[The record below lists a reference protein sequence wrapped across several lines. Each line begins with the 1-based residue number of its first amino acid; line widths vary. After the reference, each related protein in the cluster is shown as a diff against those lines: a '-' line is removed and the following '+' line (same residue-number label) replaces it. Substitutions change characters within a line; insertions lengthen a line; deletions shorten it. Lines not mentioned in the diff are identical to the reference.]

1 MPRVDGQPPADLP
14 AIPAGSE
21 TGTLIAAFDWSTT
34 ATGPIES
41 WPREL
46 TNAVSLILA
55 ATVPMVIFWGEEFI
69 GIYNDAYASVLGNRH
84 PESLGG
90 AAQVKWAR
98 IWENLGPIFEA
109 IRATGQPVFKRD
121 QSIPSTRGN
130 SGIAFY
136 DITLSSIPLA
146 DGTVGGVLGII
157 HETTERVEAT
167 RAIAA
172 ENERLASMFEQ
183 APSFMALLREPGH
196 VFEFAN
202 KAYQRLVGDRALIG
216 LTIEQALPEVISQ
229 RIGILNQVIETGQ
242 PFVGRSVPL
251 MLLRP
256 GEDRPDHRLIDV
268 VYQPIRGADGI
279 VTGIFI
285 EGSDVTHTAQ
295 MEEKLALSESSLR
308 LATDVAEVGTW
319 DVDLVNNSLE
329 WSDRT
334 KAMFG
339 VSPDAPCTLEDFY
352 GGLHP
357 DDRTAVTRAFLSA
370 LDPAR
375 RSTYDV
381 EYRTIGKEDGLIRWV
396 AAKGRGIFVDGTCV
410 RAIGT
415 AVDISAAKRA
425 ENELRESERRFRS
438 MADSA
443 PALIWMCDADGELV
457 FANRWHEETFGRPAG
472 AFLGAAWHDVIHPD
486 DVARFTAD
494 FDAAFAGRAAF
505 SRDVRVIDRTGAVRW
520 LHSEAR
526 PRDFEGVFAGY
537 VGCDVDITDARLAA
551 EALERGIAERTAE
564 LAATNRQL
572 STQIEERE
580 RVEDTLRRMQRLEA
594 IGQLTSGVAHD
605 FNNLLTVVLGN
616 VDMVELAAIKLG
628 GDERM
633 LQRLGRMR
641 TAAERGAALTA
652 QLLAF
657 SRRQRLESRA
667 TNLNETVEGMRDLL
681 QSSMG
686 GSVKLDIRLQ
696 PDLWPALVDPTQIE
710 LIILNLAIN
719 ARDAMEVG
727 GSLLV
732 ETANVTLGDPIQ
744 PEEPG
749 AGNYVMVAVTD
760 DGTGMTPEV
769 LAKAFEPFFTT
780 KEVGKG
786 SGLGLPQVFGFA
798 RQSGGGVRID
808 TALGFGTTVRVYLP
822 RSMEEATAI
831 EPRQT
836 VVETADRA
844 CTEGKRIL
852 LVDDDAPVR
861 DVSASMLRA
870 LGCLVDEAGSGGA
883 ALEQLGSQGNY
894 DLLVVDF
901 AMPGMNG
908 AELAAAAARGWPTLP
923 VLYVTGFA
931 DLSSIAGVSEENIV
945 QKPYHSEELQRKV
958 RQLLRCS

>member
-1 MPRVDGQPPADLP
+1 MPRVDGPPPAALP
-14 AIPAGSE
+14 VIPAGSE
-21 TGTLIAAFDWSTT
+21 TGALISAFDWSTT
-34 ATGPIES
+34 AIGPIEG
-41 WPREL
+41 WPIPL
-46 TNAVSLILA
+46 ANAVSLILA
-55 ATVPMVIFWGEEFI
+55 ATVPMVIFWGEEFT
-69 GIYNDAYASVLGNRH
+69 GIYNDAYSAVLGDRH
-84 PESLGG
+84 PGSLGG
-90 AAQVKWAR
+90 TAEEKWAR
-98 IWENLGPIFEA
+98 IWDNLEPIFRS
-109 IRATGQPVFKRD
+109 IGATGVPVFKRD
-121 QSIPSTRGN
+121 QSIPSTRGI
-130 SGIAFY
+130 GGVAFY

-146 DGTVGGVLGII
+146 DGAVGGVLGII

-167 RAIAA
+167 RAITA

-183 APSFMALLREPGH
+183 APSFMAMLREPGH

-202 KAYQRLVGDRALIG
+202 KAYQELVGDRPLIG
-216 LTIEQALPEVISQ
+216 QPIAEALPEVFSQ
-229 RIGILNQVIETGQ
+229 RFNILDQVVATAE
-242 PFVGRSVPL
+242 PYVGKGVPL
-251 MLLRP
+251 TVQRP
-256 GEDRPDHRLIDV
+256 GEETPDHRLCDV
-268 VYQPIRGADGI
+268 VYQPILGPDGN
-279 VTGIFI
+279 VTGIFV
-285 EGSDVTHTAQ
+285 EGSDVTHTIR

-319 DVDLVNNSLE
+319 DVDLINNTLF

-339 VSPDAPCTLEDFY
+339 ISPETHCTLEDFY

-357 DDRTAVTRAFLSA
+357 EDRTAVTRAFLSA

-375 RSTYDV
+375 RSTYNV
-381 EYRTIGKEDGLIRWV
+381 EYRTIGKEDGVVRWV
-396 AAKGRGIFVDGTCV
+396 AAKGRGIFVDDRCV

-425 ENELRESERRFRS
+425 QDELRESERRFRS

-443 PALIWMCDADGELV
+443 PALIWMCDAAGELI
-457 FANRWHEETFGRPAG
+457 FANHWHVETFGRPAE
-472 AFLGAAWHDVIHPD
+472 AFLGAGWNEVIHPD
-486 DVARFTAD
+486 DVAGFTAD
-494 FDAAFAGRAAF
+494 FDSAFAARAAF

-526 PRDFEGVFAGY
+526 PREFEGVFAGY

-551 EALERGIAERTAE
+551 EALERGIAQRTAE

-572 STQIEERE
+572 SMQIEERE
-580 RVEDTLRRMQRLEA
+580 RVEETLSRMQRLEA

-628 GDERM
+628 ADERT

-641 TAAERGAALTA
+641 LAAERGAALTA

-657 SRRQRLESRA
+657 SRRQRLEARA
-667 TNLNETVEGMRDLL
+667 IDLNETVEGMRDLL
-681 QSSMG
+681 HSSIG
-686 GSVKLDIRLQ
+686 GSVKLGIRLQ

-727 GSLLV
+727 GSLQV

-744 PEEPG
+744 PEEPP
-749 AGNYVMVAVTD
+749 AGDYVMVAVTD
-760 DGTGMTPEV
+760 DGTGMTAEV

-786 SGLGLPQVFGFA
+786 SGLGLAQVFGFA
-798 RQSGGGVRID
+798 RQSGGGVRIE

-822 RSMEEATAI
+822 RSDDQATATQMRQPVG
-831 EPRQT
+831 EPD
-836 VVETADRA
+836 DRA
-844 CTEGKRIL
+844 ATEGKRIL

-883 ALEQLGSQGNY
+883 ALERLYAASAY

-908 AELAAAAARGWPTLP
+908 AELAAAAASTWPALP

-931 DLSSIAGVSEENIV
+931 DLSAIAGVSEENIV
-945 QKPYHSEELQRKV
+945 QKPYRGDELQRKV
-958 RQLLRCS
+958 RQLLRA